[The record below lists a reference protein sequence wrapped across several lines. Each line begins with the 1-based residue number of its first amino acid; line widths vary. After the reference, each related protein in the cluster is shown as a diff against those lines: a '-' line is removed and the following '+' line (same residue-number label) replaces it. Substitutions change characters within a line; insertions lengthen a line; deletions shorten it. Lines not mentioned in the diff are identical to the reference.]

1 MTAAVDR
8 YSAGDDRAN
17 DENRLIVVLSD
28 WSVGSGPLYQQLA
41 AAIRRGIDE
50 GALPAG
56 STLPA
61 ERRLAAVLAVSRATV
76 VAAYDQL
83 RGEGVVESR
92 RGSGTRVARMA
103 RAGRVPGGDGRVPG
117 GHSAQ
122 LFQRLIDG
130 PGSVLSLASAAGMA
144 DAAVPAALEKV
155 LHLDLAEAMLDPG
168 YQPHGLRRLREAI
181 TDYLTDIGLPS
192 RPDEILVTTGAHQA
206 IDLVAQLYLRPGSRV
221 AVEAPGWPA
230 CYDVF
235 RAAGATLVPVPI
247 DQDGVRPEALA
258 KVLAESPI
266 DLVYLMPTFHNPTG
280 ALLSAARRRR
290 VAELAAEHDV
300 VVVADDT
307 LSGVSL
313 GHEVPPP
320 LPAFAA
326 AAGDRPVTLIQLG
339 SLSKSVWGGLRVGW
353 ARASAD
359 VISRL
364 ARRKALADLG
374 SPIIDQLV
382 AARIVPDLKDLVARR
397 VPERT
402 EQLATV
408 EALLAEHLP
417 SWRWRTPLG
426 GPSLWVDL
434 SGVDAAVFSQIAL
447 RHGVEAI
454 PGRSMDISGGHD
466 SYLRLPYC
474 FPEDFLTEVVRRLAA
489 AWAELERHGPWEPSL
504 RPVV

>member
-1 MTAAVDR
+1 MTAEVDR
-8 YSAGDDRAN
+8 YSDDDDRSN
-17 DENRLIVVLSD
+17 DESRLVHVISD
-28 WSVGSGPLYQQLA
+28 WSVGEGPLYQQLA
-41 AAIRRGIDE
+41 AAVRRGIAE

-56 STLPA
+56 SSLPA

-83 RGEGVVESR
+83 RGEGLVESR
-92 RGSGTRVARMA
+92 RGSGTRIARTA
-103 RAGRVPGGDGRVPG
+103 RANRLPGGDGRVPG
-117 GHSAQ
+117 GQSAQ

-130 PGSVLSLASAAGMA
+130 PGGILSLASAAGSA
-144 DAAVPAALEKV
+144 DSVVPVALDEV
-155 LHLDLAEAMLDPG
+155 ARHDLAAAMIEPG
-168 YQPHGLRRLREAI
+168 YQPHGIPRLREAI
-181 TDYLTDIGLPS
+181 AGYLTRIELPS
-192 RPDEILVTTGAHQA
+192 APNEILVTTGAHQA
-206 IDLVAQLYLRPGSRV
+206 VDLIAQLYLRPGARV

-235 RAAGATLVPVPI
+235 RGAGATLVPIPI
-247 DQDGVRPEALA
+247 DQDGVRTEALA
-258 KVLAESPI
+258 RVLAESPI

-280 ALLSAARRRR
+280 NLLSAARRRR
-290 VAELAAEHDV
+290 IVELAAEHDV

-313 GHEVPPP
+313 GHDVPPP

-353 ARASAD
+353 ARASSD

-382 AARIVPDLKDLVARR
+382 AARIVPDLEDLIERR
-397 VPERT
+397 VPERRA
-402 EQLATV
+402 QLATI

-417 SWRWRTPLG
+417 SWRWQTPRG
-426 GPSLWVDL
+426 GPSLWIEMP
-434 SGVDAAVFSQIAL
+434 GVDAGTFTQIAL

-454 PGRSMDISGGHD
+454 PGSSMDVSGGHD
-466 SYLRLPYC
+466 SHLRLPYC
-474 FPEDFLTEVVRRLAA
+474 FPDEFLAEVVRRFAA
-489 AWAELERHGPWEPSL
+489 AWTELDRHLPWEPRL

>member
-1 MTAAVDR
+1 MTAEVDR
-8 YSAGDDRAN
+8 SFSDDDR
-17 DENRLIVVLSD
+17 LLHVLSD

-41 AAIRRGIDE
+41 AAIRRGIEE

-56 STLPA
+56 SALPA

-83 RGEGVVESR
+83 RGEGAVESR
-92 RGSGTRVARMA
+92 RGSGTRIARTA
-103 RAGRVPGGDGRVPG
+103 RAGRIGDGRVPG

-144 DAAVPAALEKV
+144 DVAVPAALEEV
-155 LHLDLAEAMLDPG
+155 LHHDLAEAMLDPG
-168 YQPHGLRRLREAI
+168 YQPHGLARLREAI
-181 TDYLTDIGLPS
+181 TGYLTDLGLPS
-192 RPDEILVTTGAHQA
+192 RPNEILVTTGAHQA

-235 RAAGATLVPVPI
+235 RAVGATLVPVPI

-290 VAELAAEHDV
+290 IVELAAQYDV

-313 GHEVPPP
+313 GHDVPPP
-320 LPAFAA
+320 LPSFAA

-382 AARIVPDLKDLVARR
+382 AARIVPGLSSLVERR
-397 VPERT
+397 VPERR
-402 EQLATV
+402 EQLATI

-417 SWRWRTPLG
+417 QWRWRTPLG
-426 GPSLWVDL
+426 GPSLWVEL
-434 SGVDAAVFSQIAL
+434 PGVDAAVFSQVAL

-454 PGRSMDISGGHD
+454 PGRSMDVSGGHD
-466 SYLRLPYC
+466 SFLRLPYC
-474 FPEDFLTEVVRRLAA
+474 FPADFLTEVVRRFAS
-489 AWAELERHGPWEPSL
+489 AWSELERHGPWEPNL